1 MARIVHPPLC
11 YPCKLHISRL
21 RLFPNVSATF
31 VECVFLC
38 AVMGARLRAL
48 CCAACV
54 LEFSFK
60 CWRSTG
66 VLKAFPPSEPSRA
79 LCSEPAPRPPV
90 APAVGGPW
98 WGPQLEGGHGEWSPH
113 AAAAPTPTTVDV
125 FALCATGKPILWE
138 TPSCGPGLLALVWGV
153 AGLQSCSDA
162 GQRGPALPG
171 RAALSPAGTLDLV
184 GGRG

>member
-125 FALCATGKPILWE
+125 FALCATGNPF
-138 TPSCGPGLLALVWGV
+138 CGRRLPEARGCSPWSGASLACKAALTLDSEGQPFL
-153 AGLQSCSDA
+153 AGL
-162 GQRGPALPG
+162 P
-171 RAALSPAGTLDLV
+171 
-184 GGRG
+184 